1 MTAEDIRTYAPY
13 LDYALNPLRPEIADA
28 RALSLAHRRLGEVQ
42 LGHWVPPPL
51 GIEIPLGTSDPGFDL
66 SVGYATGFGNRKFFD
81 QSPTGRAATE
91 PCLPNVLSEFD
102 NIWLEHDLI
111 DPQSSRASIYFSPRL
126 LEGAIAKA
134 ADRLTPHQITSI
146 CTAAT
151 VLSPHMSE
159 GSRKRL
165 TEMLSAY
172 SDPQTYV
179 LCGVMT
185 GRKDVR
191 VRLVFRFE
199 TIQAAASY
207 FRAFGFE
214 SQSKGLVWLD
224 NTFGSMVE
232 RVLVG
237 CEIGAEN
244 TLGVELYAPD
254 GNLQQGNAD
263 DLLLET
269 LEQQGLCH
277 PEKRKAIRS
286 FPGRTAIS
294 TGQENWAYLEKRDGL
309 RQGAIQVPICDRQFH
324 HIKVTLL
331 DGEQVQAKA
340 YASALF
346 RWWFH

>member
-1 MTAEDIRTYAPY
+1 MTAEDIRTYALY

-42 LGHWVPPPL
+42 LGNWVPPPL

-81 QSPTGRAATE
+81 QCQMARAATV
-91 PCLPNVLSEFD
+91 PCSPNALAEFD

-126 LEGAIAKA
+126 LDGAIAKA

-146 CTAAT
+146 CAAAT
-151 VLSPHMSE
+151 ALNPQMSE
-159 GSRKRL
+159 ASRKRL

-199 TIQAAASY
+199 TIHSAGSY
-207 FRAFGFE
+207 LSAFGFE
-214 SQSKGLVWLD
+214 RQNAGLKWLD
-224 NTFGSMVE
+224 CAFGPMVE

-237 CEIGAEN
+237 YEIGNEN
-244 TLGVELYAPD
+244 ILGVELYAPD

-277 PEKRKAIRS
+277 PEKRHALRS
-286 FPGRTAIS
+286 FPGRTAIA
-294 TGQENWAYLEKRDGL
+294 TGWENWGYLEKRDGL
-309 RQGAIQVPICDRQFH
+309 RQGTMQVPICDRQIH
-324 HIKVTLL
+324 HVKVTLL
-331 DGEQVQAKA
+331 DGEPVQAKA

-346 RWWFH
+346 RWWFR

>member
-1 MTAEDIRTYAPY
+1 MTAEEIRTFAPY
-13 LDYALNPLRPEIADA
+13 LDYALNPLHPEIADA
-28 RALSLAHRRLGEVQ
+28 SALSVAHRRLGGMR
-42 LGHWVPPPL
+42 LGKWVPPPL
-51 GIEIPLGTSDPGFDL
+51 GIEIPLGTPDPGFDL
-66 SVGYATGFGNRKFFD
+66 SVGYATGFGNREFID
-81 QSPTGRAATE
+81 QCPLAQAATA
-91 PCLPNVLSEFD
+91 PRLPDVLSEFD

-111 DPQSSRASIYFSPRL
+111 HPQSNRASIYFSPRL
-126 LEGAIAKA
+126 LEGAIANA
-134 ADRLTPHQITSI
+134 ADRLAPHQIASI
-146 CTAAT
+146 CTAAM
-151 VLSPHMSE
+151 VLNPQLSKS
-159 GSRKRL
+159 SRKRL
-165 TEMLSAY
+165 TEMQSAY
-172 SDPQTYV
+172 SDPKAYV

-191 VRLVFRFE
+191 VRLVLRFE

-224 NTFGSMVE
+224 STFGSVVE

-237 CEIGAEN
+237 CEIGTEN
-244 TLGVELYAPD
+244 TLGIELYAPD
-254 GNLQQGNAD
+254 GNLRQGNAD

-294 TGQENWAYLEKRDGL
+294 TGQENWAYLEKRDGP

-324 HIKVTLL
+324 HVKVTLL
-331 DGEQVQAKA
+331 DGEPVQAKA